1 MLCAWEE
8 SAMQIA
14 SERESAAMPK
24 NFFSPRDGEVLTG
37 DGSIS
42 TQ

>member
-1 MLCAWEE
+1 
-8 SAMQIA
+8 MQTA

-24 NFFSPRDGEVLTG
+24 NFFSQRDGEVLTG
-37 DGSIS
+37 DRLKS